1 MNTSPRIDPVLLNP
15 REAVIEGN
23 LGEDDGNPMTGERF
37 YTEPARAPSFPEQP
51 YLISFTHAHSHRLDT
66 SQW

>member
-1 MNTSPRIDPVLLNP
+1 MNTSPCIDPVLLNP

-23 LGEDDGNPMTGERF
+23 LGEDDGNPMTGECF
-37 YTEPARAPSFPEQP
+37 DTKPACAPSVPKQP
-51 YLISFTHAHSHRLDT
+51 NLISFTHAHSHRLDT